1 MIGIFG
7 GSFDPPHFGHI
18 KSALALIEFFPFE
31 QIRFV
36 PCQISPH
43 KNFVH
48 ASAAHRLQMLNLV
61 SKGVVELKVDAIEL
75 NRSPPSYTIDTL
87 IELREELGKQV
98 SLVLILGSDVYL
110 KFCQW
115 HQYEKILSYCHLMI
129 LHRPGYELTVIKKDP
144 DYKCEKEFLEHYS
157 TEDITNLENM
167 PAGKIYINELEKI
180 DISSSEIR
188 EMIAAGE
195 QPRYVIPG
203 VIWNY
208 IKRNKLYKAIT

>member
-31 QIRFV
+31 QISFV
-36 PCQISPH
+36 PCQLSPH
-43 KNFVH
+43 KKIIH
-48 ASAAHRLQMLNLV
+48 AKAEHRVQMLNLIC
-61 SKGVVELKVDAIEL
+61 KGVSELKVDAREL
-75 NRSPPSYTIDTL
+75 NRPPPSYTIDTL
-87 IELREELGKQV
+87 IELREELGGQI
-98 SLVLILGSDVYL
+98 SLVLILGADAYL

-115 HQYEKILSYCHLMI
+115 HQYEEILSYCHLMI
-129 LHRPGYELTVIKKDP
+129 LHRPGYELSVIEQEPK
-144 DYKCEKEFLEHYS
+144 YKCEKVILDKYL
-157 TEDITNLENM
+157 TEEITSLQNK

-180 DISSSEIR
+180 NISSSEIR

-208 IKRNKLYKAIT
+208 ISRNQLYTKP